1 MASTENKTATSSR
14 IPGFYKL
21 EVAQRRAQIAK
32 NIELSDPSLAALDGR
47 AGLSEAVAD
56 KMIENVI
63 GTFKLPFA
71 LGLNFIID
79 GVERLVPMV
88 VEEPSIVAAIS
99 NTAKLTRKLGGFV
112 CEATEPLMIAQ
123 VQIVDVPDL
132 AKAQNAIREARARLM
147 AKGDELAADML
158 RFGGG
163 MRDIELRVLP
173 RMSEDELPGDGGG
186 DMLIVH
192 LIVDCRDAMGANTVN
207 TIAEGLAGDFAKLTG
222 GRVLLRILSN
232 LADRR
237 LVRARCRIAVSDL
250 AQGENFGGQQ
260 VADNMIWAWRFAAR
274 DPYRAATHNKGIM
287 NGIDAVAL
295 ATGNDWRAI
304 EAGAHAY
311 AARSG
316 RYTSLT
322 RYYIKDDEFI
332 GEIELPMPVGTVGG
346 ATRTHPTVKAAY
358 EIMGL
363 KSASDLGKLIAAAGL
378 AQNIG
383 AMRAL
388 ASDGIQRGHMAL
400 HARQM
405 ALAAG
410 ASSEQVDRIA
420 QELVRRKDIRV
431 ELAQELLQQ
440 EGRA

>member
-1 MASTENKTATSSR
+1 MSTKKDQSAQSSR

-21 EVAQRRAQIAK
+21 DVAQRRAQIAADF
-32 NIELSDPSLAALDGR
+32 NLSDPSLAALDGR
-47 AGLSEAVAD
+47 AGLDEQVAD

-63 GTFKLPFA
+63 GTFGLPFA

-99 NTAKLTRKLGGFV
+99 NTAKLTRARGGFV
-112 CEATEPLMIAQ
+112 CAATEPEMIAQ
-123 VQIVDVPDL
+123 VQLVDVPDL
-132 AKAQNAIREARARLM
+132 QKAQEAIREAKPRLM

-173 RMSEDELPGDGGG
+173 DLDGDGGG

-207 TIAEGLAGDFAKLTG
+207 TIAEGLAPDFAQLSA
-222 GRVLLRILSN
+222 GRVVLRILSN

-237 LVRARCRIAVSDL
+237 LVRARCRIPVANL
-250 AQGENFGGQQ
+250 GQGQNFSGQQ
-260 VADNMIWAWRFAAR
+260 VAENMLWAWRFAAR

-304 EAGAHAY
+304 ESGAHAY

-322 RYYIKDDEFI
+322 KYHIEGDDFI
-332 GEIELPMPVGTVGG
+332 GEIELPMAVGTVGG

-363 KSASDLGKLIAAAGL
+363 KGASELGKLIAAAGL

-431 ELAQELLQQ
+431 DLAQQLLAA
-440 EGRA
+440 EGAGSEPQA

>member
-1 MASTENKTATSSR
+1 MDEKKSSAQASSR
-14 IPGFYKL
+14 VSGFYKL
-21 EVAQRRAQIAK
+21 KLGERRQRLA
-32 NIELSDPSLAALDGR
+32 ETWSLSDQALAALDGR

-56 KMIENVI
+56 KMIENVV
-63 GTFKLPFA
+63 GTFALPFG
-71 LGLNFIID
+71 LGLNFIIN

-99 NTAKLTRKLGGFV
+99 NTAGLCRETGGFA
-112 CEATEPLMIAQ
+112 CEASAAEMIAQ
-123 VQIVDVPDL
+123 VQLVELPDL
-132 AKAQNAIREARARLM
+132 QQAQDAINAAKDQLM
-147 AKGDELAADML
+147 AKGDVLAADML

-163 MRDIELRVLP
+163 MRDIALRVLP
-173 RMSEDELPGDGGG
+173 DLDGDGGG
-186 DMLIVH
+186 DMLVVH

-207 TIAEGLAGDFAKLTG
+207 TIAEGLAGDFERLTG
-222 GRVLLRILSN
+222 GRVVLRILSN

-237 LVRARCRIAVSDL
+237 LVRARCRIPVDKL
-250 AQGENFGGQQ
+250 GRGQDFSGAQ
-260 VADNMIWAWRFAAR
+260 VADNMVWAYRLAAR

-311 AARSG
+311 AARHG

-322 RYYIKDDEFI
+322 KYYIKDDEFI
-332 GEIELPMPVGTVGG
+332 GEIELPMAVGTVGG

-358 EIMGL
+358 EIL
-363 KSASDLGKLIAAAGL
+363 ALSSASELGQVIAAVGL

-383 AMRAL
+383 ALRAL

-410 ASSEQVDRIA
+410 AQSEQVDRIA

-431 ELAQELLQQ
+431 ELAKQLLDEEKG
-440 EGRA
+440 EGAPA